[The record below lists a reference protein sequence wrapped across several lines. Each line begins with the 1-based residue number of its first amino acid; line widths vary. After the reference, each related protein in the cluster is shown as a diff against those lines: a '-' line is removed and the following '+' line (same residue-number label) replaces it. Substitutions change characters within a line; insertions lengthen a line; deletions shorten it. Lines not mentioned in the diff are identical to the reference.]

1 VHGVFS
7 GTLKKKLGL
16 TLASANNTII
26 RHRCRR
32 GLPLHP
38 RIKKFSKLVH
48 GIGCWLLQVNSNILL
63 RRKGPGIAR
72 SRADTSHSLQSCSRA
87 ADHYN
92 RHKCHGGGGG
102 GGRDRRY
109 PAFLPRRR
117 SSSAV
122 LASIRGF
129 ASRVLVLRST
139 VASARWGAAT
149 PAHAGQTAWAAAKAA
164 GLPDSPTACTRS

>member
-1 VHGVFS
+1 MGS
-7 GTLKKKLGL
+7 GAGCFRSIATSYSEGKDLVLLDREL
-16 TLASANNTII
+16 TQAI
-26 RHRCRR
+26 
-32 GLPLHP
+32 
-38 RIKKFSKLVH
+38 
-48 GIGCWLLQVNSNILL
+48 
-63 RRKGPGIAR
+63 
-72 SRADTSHSLQSCSRA
+72 SLQSCSRA

-92 RHKCHGGGGG
+92 RHKCHGGGWG

-139 VASARWGAAT
+139 VASAKVG
-149 PAHAGQTAWAAAKAA
+149 
-164 GLPDSPTACTRS
+164 RSH